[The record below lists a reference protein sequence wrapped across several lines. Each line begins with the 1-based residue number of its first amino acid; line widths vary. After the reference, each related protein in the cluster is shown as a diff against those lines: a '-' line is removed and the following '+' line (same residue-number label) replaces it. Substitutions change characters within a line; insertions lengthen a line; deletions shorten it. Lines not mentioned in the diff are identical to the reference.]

1 MDQERDFKS
10 ASQNRPQQFAIDIIG
25 LTRRFPLSP
34 EVRIIPRQLIR
45 SSTSVGANYRAASRA
60 QSRAHFIVKL
70 SWVEEEADEPLYW
83 MQLVSRLGYTVP
95 EVQTLMVKA
104 EELVR
109 IIVASKKTARRNIS
123 DQL

>member
-10 ASQNRPQQFAIDIIG
+10 ASQNRTNQFAIDIIG
-25 LTRRFPLSP
+25 LMRRFPLSP
-34 EVRIIPRQLIR
+34 EVRIITRQLIR
-45 SSTSVGANYRAASRA
+45 SATSVGANNRAASQA

-104 EELVR
+104 
-109 IIVASKKTARRNIS
+109 
-123 DQL
+123 